1 MHAWTERDVEG
12 DPGAMAATDWLRR
25 YYLRGFIDRYER
37 WLDEQAAWS
46 LDWQDAAGA
55 TDFALRLS
63 PAGLSAFNAEI
74 EALYE
79 RYRAAAPDGDEPAGD
94 VQAADHP
101 AADDP
106 RADRFVQVYVHVF
119 PLDEPAR

>member
-25 YYLRGFIDRYER
+25 CYLRGFVDRYES
-37 WLDEQAAWS
+37 WLDEQAAWP

-55 TDFALRLS
+55 SDFALRLS
-63 PAGLSAFNAEI
+63 PAGLAAFNAEI

-79 RYRAAAPDGDEPAGD
+79 RYRAAAPAGDGPAADAAGDEPS
-94 VQAADHP
+94 ADDP
-101 AADDP
+101 AAD
-106 RADRFVQVYVHVF
+106 RLVQVYVHVF